1 MGEQWGSR
9 SGLILAAIG
18 AAAGLGNIWRFAY
31 LAGENGGAFL
41 LVNLLIALALGVP
54 LVVAELTIGKRSARS
69 PSEKEKQ
76 WPVSATAFRET
87 VDPKPTVR
95 VQHHL
100 DDGAVLK
107 PSRDARAEGRAAFAR
122 HALSCRP

>member
-41 LVNLLIALALGVP
+41 LVELFDRAGV
-54 LVVAELTIGKRSARS
+54 
-69 PSEKEKQ
+69 
-76 WPVSATAFRET
+76 
-87 VDPKPTVR
+87 
-95 VQHHL
+95 
-100 DDGAVLK
+100 
-107 PSRDARAEGRAAFAR
+107 
-122 HALSCRP
+122 